1 MGSVYFNPFVRPP
14 ESTRLAAWCYSPET
28 VWLWPFSTFG
38 YYRVRIMR
46 YITAI
51 VLLISAAVSCAV
63 VPAQQSDN
71 ELVVQDQNH
80 DEIALS
86 SESNQTSELIFQYLL
101 GDIASRRG
109 DGSRAA
115 ESMAKAAQISVDPQV
130 AVRAYRLSMHAGDF
144 ERALKMTEL
153 LRRLLP
159 ESDQPYFMALRVLV
173 SLGRHDAFFDHMV
186 LLLDRTSSSMG
197 PHLRRASQ
205 ILGEEPDP
213 VVWMPVMERLVERY
227 HRDPQVYLAQ
237 AWLAYRAERPEIAD
251 SALNQALVV
260 RPGWEKV
267 AMMRLSYL
275 NQSDNRKQLTDYVE
289 TFLRDYPDSGELRIT
304 WARLLAEWDE
314 FGKALTQFTKLI
326 EQDPE
331 NKEAV
336 YAAAVLNMELGN
348 DPMATRMFV
357 RYLELDPE
365 HDQSRLFL
373 ARIAAGQ
380 DRFDDALSWLSAVTS
395 AEHIFD
401 AQLRAAFVLADAKRA
416 DEALAHLIQMV
427 PDSVPEQVRI
437 YLAQERILRQSE
449 GLEAALELLDAA
461 LIDVPGHGD
470 LLYARGLV
478 TAQLKLIDKHEADM
492 RHLIELEPD
501 NAHAYNALGYTL
513 ADQTDRL
520 DEALVLIERALVLLP
535 EDPFILDSM
544 GWVHYRLGNND
555 LAREYLQKAIDLR
568 LDAEIAAHL
577 GEVLWMDGERD
588 QARAVWQR
596 GQEDNPDNSVLRETL
611 RKFEP

>member
-1 MGSVYFNPFVRPP
+1 MGS
-14 ESTRLAAWCYSPET
+14 
-28 VWLWPFSTFG
+28 
-38 YYRVRIMR
+38 
-46 YITAI
+46 
-51 VLLISAAVSCAV
+51 
-63 VPAQQSDN
+63 
-71 ELVVQDQNH
+71 
-80 DEIALS
+80 
-86 SESNQTSELIFQYLL
+86 
-101 GDIASRRG
+101 
-109 DGSRAA
+109 
-115 ESMAKAAQISVDPQV
+115 
-130 AVRAYRLSMHAGDF
+130 
-144 ERALKMTEL
+144 
-153 LRRLLP
+153 
-159 ESDQPYFMALRVLV
+159 
-173 SLGRHDAFFDHMV
+173 
-186 LLLDRTSSSMG
+186 
-197 PHLRRASQ
+197 HLRRASQ

-289 TFLRDYPDSGELRIT
+289 TFLRNYPDSGELRIT

-314 FGKALTQFTKLI
+314 FEKALTQFTKLV

-520 DEALVLIERALVLLP
+520 DEALVLIERALALLP

>member
-14 ESTRLAAWCYSPET
+14 GSTRLAAWCYSPKI
-28 VWLWPFSTFG
+28 VWLWPFSTSG
-38 YYRVRIMR
+38 YYRVWIMR

-51 VLLISAAVSCAV
+51 VLFISAATGCAV
-63 VPAQQSDN
+63 VPAQQSNN
-71 ELVVQDQNH
+71 ELVVQDQTH
-80 DEIALS
+80 DDKALP
-86 SESNQTSELIFQYLL
+86 SETDQTSELIFQYLL

-115 ESMAKAAQISVDPQV
+115 ESMANAAQISADPQV

-144 ERALKMTEL
+144 ERALKMSGL
-153 LRRLLP
+153 LKRLLP
-159 ESDQPYFMALRVLV
+159 ESDQPYFMALGVLAK
-173 SLGRHDAFFDHMV
+173 LGRHDAFFDQMV
-186 LLLDRTSSSMG
+186 LLLDRPSSSIG

-251 SALNQALVV
+251 TALNQALVV
-260 RPGWEKV
+260 KPGWEKV
-267 AMMRLSYL
+267 AMMRLSHL
-275 NQSDNRKQLTDYVE
+275 KQSDNRKQLTDYAE
-289 TFLRDYPDSGELRIT
+289 TFLRDYPDSSELRIT
-304 WARLLAEWDE
+304 WARLLAEWNE
-314 FGKALTQFTKLI
+314 FEKALSQFTKLV
-326 EQDPE
+326 EHDPE

-348 DPMATRMFV
+348 DPIATRMFV

-380 DRFDDALSWLSAVTS
+380 DRFDDALSWLSEVTS
-395 AEHIFD
+395 AEYIFD
-401 AQLRAAFVLADAKRA
+401 AQLRTAFVLADAKRA

-492 RHLIELEPD
+492 RRLIELEPD

-588 QARAVWQR
+588 QARTVWQR
-596 GQEDNPDNSVLRETL
+596 GHENDPDNSVLRETL

>member
-14 ESTRLAAWCYSPET
+14 ESTRLAAWCYSPKI
-28 VWLWPFSTFG
+28 VWLWPFSTSG
-38 YYRVRIMR
+38 YYRVWIMR

-51 VLLISAAVSCAV
+51 VLFISAATGCAV
-63 VPAQQSDN
+63 VPAQQSNN
-71 ELVVQDQNH
+71 ELVVQDQIH
-80 DEIALS
+80 DDKALP
-86 SESNQTSELIFQYLL
+86 SETDQTSELIFQYLL

-115 ESMAKAAQISVDPQV
+115 ESMANAAQISADPQV

-144 ERALKMTEL
+144 ERALKMTGL

-159 ESDQPYFMALRVLV
+159 ESDQPYFMALRVLAK
-173 SLGRHDAFFDHMV
+173 LGRHDAFFDQMV
-186 LLLDRTSSSMG
+186 LLLDRPSSSIG

-251 SALNQALVV
+251 TALNQALVV
-260 RPGWEKV
+260 KPGWEKV
-267 AMMRLSYL
+267 AMMRLSHL
-275 NQSDNRKQLTDYVE
+275 KQSDNRKQLTDYAE
-289 TFLRDYPDSGELRIT
+289 TFLRDYPDSSELRIT
-304 WARLLAEWDE
+304 WARLLAEWNE
-314 FGKALTQFTKLI
+314 FEKALSQFTKLV
-326 EQDPE
+326 EHDPE

-357 RYLELDPE
+357 RYLVLDPE

-373 ARIAAGQ
+373 ARVAAGQ
-380 DRFDDALSWLSAVTS
+380 DRFDDALSWLSEVTS
-395 AEHIFD
+395 PEYIFD
-401 AQLRAAFVLADAKRA
+401 AQLRTAFVLADAKRA

-492 RHLIELEPD
+492 RRLIELEPD

-588 QARAVWQR
+588 QARTVWQR
-596 GQEDNPDNSVLRETL
+596 GHENDPDNSVLRETL

>member
-1 MGSVYFNPFVRPP
+1 
-14 ESTRLAAWCYSPET
+14 
-28 VWLWPFSTFG
+28 
-38 YYRVRIMR
+38 
-46 YITAI
+46 
-51 VLLISAAVSCAV
+51 
-63 VPAQQSDN
+63 
-71 ELVVQDQNH
+71 
-80 DEIALS
+80 
-86 SESNQTSELIFQYLL
+86 
-101 GDIASRRG
+101 
-109 DGSRAA
+109 
-115 ESMAKAAQISVDPQV
+115 
-130 AVRAYRLSMHAGDF
+130 
-144 ERALKMTEL
+144 
-153 LRRLLP
+153 
-159 ESDQPYFMALRVLV
+159 
-173 SLGRHDAFFDHMV
+173 
-186 LLLDRTSSSMG
+186 
-197 PHLRRASQ
+197 
-205 ILGEEPDP
+205 
-213 VVWMPVMERLVERY
+213 MERLVERY

-289 TFLRDYPDSGELRIT
+289 TFLRNYPDSGELRIT

-314 FGKALTQFTKLI
+314 FEKALTQFTKLV

-492 RHLIELEPD
+492 RRLIELEPD

-588 QARAVWQR
+588 QARTVWQR

>member
-1 MGSVYFNPFVRPP
+1 
-14 ESTRLAAWCYSPET
+14 
-28 VWLWPFSTFG
+28 
-38 YYRVRIMR
+38 
-46 YITAI
+46 
-51 VLLISAAVSCAV
+51 
-63 VPAQQSDN
+63 
-71 ELVVQDQNH
+71 
-80 DEIALS
+80 
-86 SESNQTSELIFQYLL
+86 
-101 GDIASRRG
+101 
-109 DGSRAA
+109 
-115 ESMAKAAQISVDPQV
+115 MANAAQISADPQV

-144 ERALKMTEL
+144 ERALKMTGL

-159 ESDQPYFMALRVLV
+159 ESDQPYFMALRVLAK
-173 SLGRHDAFFDHMV
+173 LGRHDAFFDQMV
-186 LLLDRTSSSMG
+186 LLLDRPSSSIG

-251 SALNQALVV
+251 TALNQALVV

-267 AMMRLSYL
+267 AMMRLSHL
-275 NQSDNRKQLTDYVE
+275 KQSDNRKQLTDYVE
-289 TFLRDYPDSGELRIT
+289 TFLRDYPDSSELRIT
-304 WARLLAEWDE
+304 WARLLAEWNE
-314 FGKALTQFTKLI
+314 FEKALSQFTKLV
-326 EQDPE
+326 EHDPE

-395 AEHIFD
+395 AEYIFD
-401 AQLRAAFVLADAKRA
+401 AQLRTAFVLADAKRA

-492 RHLIELEPD
+492 RRLIELEPD

-588 QARAVWQR
+588 QARTVWQR
-596 GQEDNPDNSVLRETL
+596 GHENDPDNSVLRETL